1 MTFFKTFILKF
12 IFFEKYGIINI
23 GGEIMIAV
31 VSIDVQANY
40 LSDEYDYLIPQELEE
55 YVKIGSRVLVEFGVR
70 KVMGFVLD
78 IKDTSDFKGRLRNV
92 VQVLDYNSELTKEQ
106 VSLAK
111 IMSHSLKT
119 PLSVCLDAMFPVF
132 LKTKYR
138 KFISISNYD
147 ECDPHIIALFDSK
160 KKICLTNEIIKE
172 YPKIKNEID
181 KGNIS
186 LDYDIYTYGKKKKIK
201 LYSVNPSC
209 ENITKEFT
217 GIKKKVIEFLKRKE
231 KATIEELKEYIGCS
245 TYMIKSLEKEEILYM
260 TEEDNVTVA
269 NNKKTELRNLEFDF
283 DGNQVRQK
291 YHDMSNKPFLF
302 YTNDDGFA
310 LKFYLD
316 ICIDNIKNKKKTLI
330 VTPTLISCYNVFY
343 YLRRYLQGYEIIN
356 LSSDLGNGEYYEN
369 YIKAK
374 KGLCDCLVTT
384 KVGIFTPL
392 DDIATIIVCDESN
405 YNYIS
410 EMTPKYNSIE
420 MLKERA
426 IYHNAKIILASSPLT
441 IENYYEYFLA
451 QYNLL
456 KYIKKNN
463 SKVTLVNMYDEAI
476 HNRDLISRTL
486 EQSIDKALNNKKQVM
501 LILNNKGYSNQL
513 KCRKC
518 GSIAICDKCHIPL
531 TYYKDKNEYK
541 CKYCGRK
548 LEDIKCECGSC
559 DFAMF
564 GFGLEKLKEKL
575 ELMFPLSRILMID
588 SSTLKEYEDYQNVV
602 VRVESG
608 EENIIIGTTNIIGLS
623 RFADLDLIGLI
634 SADSIL
640 NYSDYRASYNTF
652 SLIYNSLNVSTLN
665 NNLVNYDKN
674 INVIIQGYNL
684 DHYAIKYGVTGDFNS
699 FYNEEIKFRETFK
712 YPPFSEVNKLII
724 TGDYKDIYYC
734 ANYFKKVY
742 SSVFKVQD
750 MVLGPTYIK
759 LKKGVQLI
767 IKNNDF
773 DKLSNLIEE
782 VKKKF
787 KDTSVLISFERY
799 PRSL

>member
-1 MTFFKTFILKF
+1 
-12 IFFEKYGIINI
+12 
-23 GGEIMIAV
+23 
-31 VSIDVQANY
+31 
-40 LSDEYDYLIPQELEE
+40 
-55 YVKIGSRVLVEFGVR
+55 
-70 KVMGFVLD
+70 
-78 IKDTSDFKGRLRNV
+78 
-92 VQVLDYNSELTKEQ
+92 
-106 VSLAK
+106 
-111 IMSHSLKT
+111 
-119 PLSVCLDAMFPVF
+119 
-132 LKTKYR
+132 
-138 KFISISNYD
+138 
-147 ECDPHIIALFDSK
+147 
-160 KKICLTNEIIKE
+160 
-172 YPKIKNEID
+172 
-181 KGNIS
+181 
-186 LDYDIYTYGKKKKIK
+186 
-201 LYSVNPSC
+201 
-209 ENITKEFT
+209 
-217 GIKKKVIEFLKRKE
+217 
-231 KATIEELKEYIGCS
+231 
-245 TYMIKSLEKEEILYM
+245 
-260 TEEDNVTVA
+260 
-269 NNKKTELRNLEFDF
+269 
-283 DGNQVRQK
+283 
-291 YHDMSNKPFLF
+291 
-302 YTNDDGFA
+302 
-310 LKFYLD
+310 
-316 ICIDNIKNKKKTLI
+316 
-330 VTPTLISCYNVFY
+330 
-343 YLRRYLQGYEIIN
+343 
-356 LSSDLGNGEYYEN
+356 
-369 YIKAK
+369 
-374 KGLCDCLVTT
+374 
-384 KVGIFTPL
+384 
-392 DDIATIIVCDESN
+392 
-405 YNYIS
+405 
-410 EMTPKYNSIE
+410 
-420 MLKERA
+420 
-426 IYHNAKIILASSPLT
+426 
-441 IENYYEYFLA
+441 
-451 QYNLL
+451 
-456 KYIKKNN
+456 
-463 SKVTLVNMYDEAI
+463 MYDEAI

-602 VRVESG
+602 VRIESG